1 MRGKEGNGEKRGKKK
16 ERKKKEKR
24 IESLDHH
31 THDRRGGKKYGRVDE
46 DYVTVTDRL
55 Y

>member
-1 MRGKEGNGEKRGKKK
+1 MRGKEGNGEKREKKRKK
-16 ERKKKEKR
+16 ERKKNR
-24 IESLDHH
+24 ILGSPYSRQE
-31 THDRRGGKKYGRVDE
+31 GGKKYGRVDE